1 MLERKPVAGEP
12 IQWLQTLDP
21 HLLLIGEHDSRYFF
35 VEDLP

>member
-1 MLERKPVAGEP
+1 MPKGKPAAGEL
-12 IQWLQTLDP
+12 IRWLQTLDP